1 MPIQSRAES
10 DTIYIPTDRITHLI
24 MSIQTNKK
32 NQASKSCV
40 LKDIAVG
47 SKISIF
53 NKPYTQKVCFT
64 LVVLTA
70 ITFSP
75 MQAQASL
82 FSSIGEFFGIKANAE
97 SDTTNEFIHNSQ
109 NIPLMESN
117 LTPELKNSSNS
128 GKMVIVDDQALQADV
143 GPLGTSDIEQK
154 YVSTQKIQTYTVK
167 EGDTL
172 DKISKQ
178 FGISKNTLINSNDSL
193 SATGKLK
200 KGQVIA
206 ILPVAGVAYD
216 VKRGDTIEALAKK
229 YGSSA
234 KEILS
239 YNDMNSA
246 SSLQIGDTIVI
257 PGGKKPIVKAPIEKA
272 PVIKAPEKKV
282 AEVIQKPVPKEEISL
297 PTEPKSNP
305 SPSPSGFIWPLPEG
319 AGRISQRLHDDNA
332 VDIAAPKG
340 TPIYAIKDGRVLI
353 ADNSGWNGG
362 YGLYVVVDFDD
373 GGQALY
379 GHMSKV
385 ASVAGQVVKQ
395 GDIIGYVGTTG
406 SSTGNHVHL
415 SLRDGVKN
423 PYAYLKVNNTSYN
436 FK

>member
-1 MPIQSRAES
+1 
-10 DTIYIPTDRITHLI
+10 

-32 NQASKSCV
+32 NHASKSCV
-40 LKDIAVG
+40 SKDIAVG

-53 NKPYTQKVCFT
+53 TKPHTHKAYFT
-64 LVVLTA
+64 LAIITA
-70 ITFSP
+70 ITLAP
-75 MQAQASL
+75 MQAQASFL
-82 FSSIGEFFGIKANAE
+82 SSIGEFFGMSANAQYTE
-97 SDTTNEFIHNSQ
+97 TDEFIHNSQ

-117 LTPELKNSSNS
+117 LTPELKNSNTPGS
-128 GKMVIVDDQALQADV
+128 MLIIDDQALQANI

-154 YVSTQKIQTYTVK
+154 YVSSQKIQTYTVK
-167 EGDTL
+167 DGDTL
-172 DKISKQ
+172 EKISKQ

-193 SATGKLK
+193 NATGKLK

-216 VKRGDTIEALAKK
+216 VKKGDTIEALAKK

-239 YNDMNSA
+239 YNDMDSA
-246 SSLQIGDTIVI
+246 SGLQIGDTIVI
-257 PGGKKPIVKAPIEKA
+257 PGGKKPAVKIAEEKPA
-272 PVIKAPEKKV
+272 PVIKAPAKKV
-282 AEVIQKPVPKEEISL
+282 AEEISKPEPKEEISL
-297 PTEPKSNP
+297 PPAPKSNSAP
-305 SPSPSGFIWPLPEG
+305 SSSGFIWPLPQG
-319 AGRISQRLHDDNA
+319 VGIKSQDLHDDNA

-340 TPIYAIKDGRVLI
+340 TPLYAIKDGRVLI

-362 YGLYVVVDFDD
+362 YGLYVVIDFDE

-395 GDIIGYVGTTG
+395 GDLIGYVGTTG

-423 PYAYLKVNNTSYN
+423 PYAGAKGKSSAT

>member
-1 MPIQSRAES
+1 
-10 DTIYIPTDRITHLI
+10 

-32 NQASKSCV
+32 NQTSESCV
-40 LKDIAVG
+40 PKEIAVV

-53 NKPYTQKVCFT
+53 TKLFILKLSFVIIFISP
-64 LVVLTA
+64 VLLA
-70 ITFSP
+70 P
-75 MQAQASL
+75 AHANAGL
-82 FSSIGEFFGIKANAE
+82 FSSIGEFFGMSANAE
-97 SDTTNEFIHNSQ
+97 DGDSNDIVHNSQ

-117 LTPELKNSSNS
+117 LNPELKNSINS
-128 GKMVIVDDQALQADV
+128 ESMVIVDDQALEANI
-143 GPLGTSDIEQK
+143 GPNGASDIEQK
-154 YVSTQKIQTYTVK
+154 YVSTKKIQTYTIK
-167 EGDTL
+167 AGDTIE
-172 DKISKQ
+172 KISKQ

-200 KGQVIA
+200 AGQVIA
-206 ILPVAGVAYD
+206 ILPVAGVAYE

-234 KEILS
+234 KEILK
-239 YNDMNSA
+239 YNDMDNA
-246 SSLQIGDTIVI
+246 SDLQIGDTIVI
-257 PGGKKPIVKAPIEKA
+257 PGGKKPIVKSPVEKA
-272 PVIKAPEKKV
+272 PAIKAPEKKV
-282 AEVIQKPVPKEEISL
+282 AEVIQKPEPKEEISL
-297 PTEPKSNP
+297 PSEPKSNSEP
-305 SPSPSGFIWPLPEG
+305 SSSGFIWPMPQG
-319 AGRISQRLHDDNA
+319 VGRISQRLHDDNA

-340 TPIYAIKDGRVLI
+340 TPLYAIKDGRVLI
-353 ADNSGWNGG
+353 ADGSGWNGG

-379 GHMSKV
+379 GHMSRV

-423 PYAYLKVNNTSYN
+423 PYGYLKVNNTSYN